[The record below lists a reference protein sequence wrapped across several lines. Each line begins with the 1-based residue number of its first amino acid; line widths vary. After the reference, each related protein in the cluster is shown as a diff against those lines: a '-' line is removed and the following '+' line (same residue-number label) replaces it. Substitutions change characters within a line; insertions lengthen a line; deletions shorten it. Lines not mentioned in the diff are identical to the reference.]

1 MDYTSNAFKVI
12 GVFFLLLAGFLIFVG
27 TMGGEW
33 PSMMWTMVSLG
44 ILSFSMSY
52 LYPQFKQKDERMK
65 WIRHKAVFY
74 SFFIM
79 MGIMA
84 VFHLMIVLQVV
95 TLSAVDLLSILLS
108 LNIVTVFLT
117 MVILAKR
124 Y

>member
-12 GVFFLLLAGFLIFVG
+12 GVFFFLIGVFLIVVG

-33 PSMMWTMVSLG
+33 PSMIWTMVSLG
-44 ILSFSMSY
+44 VLSFSMSY

-79 MGIMA
+79 MGVMGI
-84 VFHLMIVLQVV
+84 FHLMISLQVV
-95 TLSAVDLLSILLS
+95 VLSAVDLLSVLLA

-117 MVILAKR
+117 MVILARR

>member
-12 GVFFLLLAGFLIFVG
+12 GGFFFLIGVFLIVVG

-33 PSMMWTMVSLG
+33 PSMIWTMVSLG
-44 ILSFSMSY
+44 VLSFSMSY

-74 SFFIM
+74 SFFII
-79 MGIMA
+79 MGVMG
-84 VFHLMIVLQVV
+84 VFHLMISLQVV
-95 TLSAVDLLSILLS
+95 VLSAVDLLNVLLA

-117 MVILAKR
+117 MVILARR

>member
-12 GVFFLLLAGFLIFVG
+12 GGFFFLIGVFLIVVG

-33 PSMMWTMVSLG
+33 PSMIWTMVSLG
-44 ILSFSMSY
+44 VLSFSMSY

-79 MGIMA
+79 MGVMG
-84 VFHLMIVLQVV
+84 VFHLMISLQVV
-95 TLSAVDLLSILLS
+95 VLSAVDLLSVLLA

-117 MVILAKR
+117 MVILARR